1 MAPEQNT
8 SERER
13 QLEEE
18 IRRLKAE
25 NAAQKK
31 RLAQCD
37 EVEKALTDK
46 IKSLETEL
54 ARARTTS
61 HNSSKRPSSDI
72 VKPRRERRSPTR
84 KLGGQVGHPQH
95 ERRPFS
101 ADEIDR
107 FIAYHL
113 TCCPDCHGRLEEAKG
128 LLPNVLQ
135 QVELRERPIETTEH
149 RAPWYWCEKC
159 QKLHCPI
166 PLEVE
171 RAGLCGPVLTACI
184 AYLKGGCHASFST
197 IRKFLRDVLGVTV
210 CRGQL
215 AKVVA
220 KVSAALAE
228 PWEELR
234 TLLPLAKL
242 LNIDETGHK
251 ENGQRMY
258 TWCYRARQY
267 ILFKVAQTRG
277 TAELLE
283 MLGADF
289 AGVIGC
295 DFFSS
300 YRCYMKDFGGVL
312 QFCLAHFIREVKFL
326 LDLPDP
332 ATRSYGERLLNAVR
346 DLFQIIHARWRYS
359 ATLFRWHL
367 NAQRREILRVAAESV
382 PDHKDA
388 QNLAAR
394 LKLHGE
400 SYFRFITTPGLEPT
414 NNTVEQAIRFVVED
428 RHITQGTR
436 SEKGQRWCERI
447 WTIIATCAQQGRSAF
462 HFIRDAV
469 SAYFDGT
476 PTPSLAPP

>member
-1 MAPEQNT
+1 MASEPNT
-8 SERER
+8 PERER
-13 QLEEE
+13 KLEEE
-18 IRRLKAE
+18 IHRLKAE
-25 NAAQKK
+25 NEEQKK
-31 RLAQCD
+31 RLLEQA
-37 EVEKALTDK
+37 EK
-46 IKSLETEL
+46 IKRLETDL
-54 ARARTTS
+54 ARAKTTS
-61 HNSSKRPSSDI
+61 RNSSKRPSSDI
-72 VKPRRERRSPTR
+72 VKPQRVRRSSTR
-84 KLGGQVGHPQH
+84 KIGGQVGHPQH
-95 ERRPFS
+95 ERQSFS

-107 FIAYHL
+107 CIAYHL
-113 TCCPDCHGRLEEAKG
+113 TCCPDCDGPLEVAKG

-135 QVELRERPIETTEH
+135 QVELVQRPLETTEH
-149 RAPWYWCEKC
+149 RARWYWCEKC

-166 PLEVE
+166 PVAVE

-197 IRKFLRDVLGVTV
+197 IRKFLRDVLGVQI

-234 TLLPLAKL
+234 MLLPLAKL

-300 YRCYMKDFGGVL
+300 YRCYMADFGGVL

-326 LDLPDP
+326 LDLPDKL
-332 ATRSYGERLLNAVR
+332 TRLYGERLLNALR
-346 DLFQIIHARWRYS
+346 GLFQIIHERWRYT
-359 ATLFRWHL
+359 ATIFQWRL
-367 NAQRREILRVAAESV
+367 NAQRREILRVAATAI
-382 PDHKDA
+382 PNNKYA

-414 NNTVEQAIRFVVED
+414 NNTVEQAIRFVVQD

-469 SAYFDGT
+469 SAYFTGA
-476 PTPSLAPP
+476 PAPSLAPT

>member
-1 MAPEQNT
+1 MASEQKA

-25 NAAQKK
+25 NEAQKK
-31 RLAQCD
+31 RLSQQA
-37 EVEKALTDK
+37 DK
-46 IKSLETEL
+46 IRQLEIEL
-54 ARARTTS
+54 ARSRTTS

-72 VKPRRERRSPTR
+72 VKPRRERRSSAR
-84 KLGGQVGHPQH
+84 KIGGQAGHPQH
-95 ERRPFS
+95 ERQPLG

-107 FIAYHL
+107 VIAYHL
-113 TCCPDCHGRLEEAKG
+113 TCCPDCHGALEASKS

-135 QVELRERPIETTEH
+135 QVELVQRPIETTEH
-149 RAPWYWCEKC
+149 RARWYWCAHC
-159 QKLHCPI
+159 QKLHCPL
-166 PLEVE
+166 PAEVE

-197 IRKFLRDVLGVTV
+197 IRKFLRDVLGVRV
-210 CRGQL
+210 CRGLL
-215 AKVVA
+215 AKVIS

-228 PWEELR
+228 PWTELQM
-234 TLLPLAKL
+234 LLPLAKL
-242 LNIDETGHK
+242 LNIDETGHQ

-258 TWCYRARQY
+258 TWCYRARHY
-267 ILFKVAQTRG
+267 ILFKIAQTRG

-300 YRCYMKDFGGVL
+300 YRCYMAEFGGVL

-326 LDLPDP
+326 LDLPDRL
-332 ATRSYGERLLNAVR
+332 TRQYGQGLLEALR
-346 DLFQIIHARWRYS
+346 GLFQIIHERWRYT
-359 ATLFRWHL
+359 ATEFQWRL
-367 NAQRREILRVAAESV
+367 NAQRREILRVAAKAI
-382 PDHKDA
+382 PNNKYA

-447 WTIIATCAQQGRSAF
+447 WTVIATCAQQGRSAF

-469 SAYFDGT
+469 VAYFSDA
-476 PTPSLAPP
+476 PAPSLAPT